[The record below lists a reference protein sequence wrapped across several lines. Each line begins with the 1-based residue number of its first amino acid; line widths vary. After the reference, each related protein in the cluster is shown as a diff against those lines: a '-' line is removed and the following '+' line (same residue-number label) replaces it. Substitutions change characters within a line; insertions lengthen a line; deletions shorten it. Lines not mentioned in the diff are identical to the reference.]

1 MPRKSKDTEENLTTF
16 EERVRTL
23 ELANAKRDERD
34 QRIDKALQHIES
46 ILTNGLSTQVHDL
59 TEWMVEQKKEQEKSG
74 ETWKSILLPIARDA
88 ALVIIGVLVGLV
100 LLHAPQLGIT
110 P

>member
-1 MPRKSKDTEENLTTF
+1 MPRKSKDTEDNLATID
-16 EERVRTL
+16 ERVRAL

-59 TEWMVEQKKEQEKSG
+59 TEWMLEQKKSQEKSG
-74 ETWKSILLPIARDA
+74 DTWRSILFPIARDV
-88 ALVIIGVLVGLV
+88 ALVVIGVLVGLV